1 MWKLLEEVQGV
12 MDMRSWELLLLL
24 KNPPDSLS
32 PSLSAGLQQRRC
44 LLFLVSVR
52 TGYYLLC
59 IVVCFVIVNI

>member
-1 MWKLLEEVQGV
+1 MEASR
-12 MDMRSWELLLLL
+12 RSSRCNGHAQLGMIATIL
-24 KNPPDSLS
+24 KNTPDSYR
-32 PSLSAGLQQRRC
+32 SLSAGLQQRRW

>member
-1 MWKLLEEVQGV
+1 MEASRRSSRCNGHAQLGMIATTSEPSRLL
-12 MDMRSWELLLLL
+12 
-24 KNPPDSLS
+24 SL
-32 PSLSAGLQQRRC
+32 SLSAGPQQRRW